1 MIYIP
6 GKESKEISLRVLTT
20 VLDEE
25 EMLEMGLT
33 RLIDK
38 LESGAMF
45 TADELE
51 KLVDCECAE
60 EIELLTTGRI
70 RTNKDGQVEIVY
82 RENEDDPTLK
92 TLARIIFDPQTPS
105 LVAMIKKGAVNSSL
119 SFEEDKT
126 HICTYVTPYMPF
138 KVYVTSSKVDNR
150 LLEEGFLYLE
160 YVLSIDDTSP
170 RHFKVSVEIN
180 ESEADPLKDFFQIC

>member
-1 MIYIP
+1 MIYTP
-6 GKESKEISLRVLTT
+6 GEKSKEITIRVVTT
-20 VLDEE
+20 VLDED
-25 EMLEMGLT
+25 EMLEMGLNK
-33 RLIDK
+33 LIEK
-38 LESGAMF
+38 LESGKVF

-51 KLVDCECAE
+51 KLVDCECVE

-70 RTNKDGQVEIVY
+70 RTNREGQVEIVY
-82 RENEDDPTLK
+82 RENEDDPALK
-92 TLARIIFDPQTPS
+92 TLSRIIFSPEAPS

-150 LLEEGFLYLE
+150 LLEAGILKLE
-160 YVLSIDDTSP
+160 YILSIDDTSP
-170 RHFKVSVEIN
+170 RHFTVTVEIKEN
-180 ESEADPLKDFFQIC
+180 CEDTLKKFFDS

>member
-6 GKESKEISLRVLTT
+6 GQESKEISLRVLTT

-38 LESGAMF
+38 LESGAVF
-45 TADELE
+45 TADELNE
-51 KLVDCECAE
+51 LVDCECAE

-70 RTNKDGQVEIVY
+70 RTNREGQVEIVY
-82 RENEDDPTLK
+82 RENEDDPALK
-92 TLARIIFDPQTPS
+92 TLSRIIFAPDNPA
-105 LVAMIKKGAVNSSL
+105 LVAMLKKGAVNSSL

-160 YVLSIDDTSP
+160 YILSIDDTSP

-180 ESEADPLKDFFQIC
+180 ETGEDPLKDFLKS